1 MLGASANQIGC
12 AGAVVVALDWSAT
25 IPRPLTLASMTVR
38 ALAPSLRYRIPIA
51 ANRGDVA
58 IPNDSWIR
66 LRAVVRWS
74 TREAGRF
81 SLSVD
86 GRQEPLLAAIG
97 PNMHNAFCHLLK
109 IGNYRMGIDGH
120 YRSEMDVTSCVSIGE
135 LKCDICRRACG
146 RAKKGFRHG
155 SESCEVTR
163 GDAPGPHH

>member
-1 MLGASANQIGC
+1 MLGASADEICC
-12 AGAVVVALDWSAT
+12 AGGVVVALDWGGT
-25 IPRPLTLASMTVR
+25 IRRPITLASMTVR
-38 ALAPSLRYRIPIA
+38 ALAPSLRYREPID

-97 PNMHNAFCHLLK
+97 PNMHNAFHHFLK
-109 IGNYRMGIDGH
+109 IGNYRMGFDGH
-120 YRSEMDVTSCVSIGE
+120 YRSEMDVTSCVSIGGIE
-135 LKCDICRRACG
+135 V
-146 RAKKGFRHG
+146 RHLPQHVWEAG
-155 SESCEVTR
+155 
-163 GDAPGPHH
+163 